1 MKIAVLKIG
10 ANITFSS
17 ANKSAANADIKY
29 ALKTINNNANSITII
44 SKKTRNTIIPKEYKF
59 AELKDVESLDAADV
73 ILVFNGSINFFGGA
87 FSPEIIKTYQLLNK
101 TTSHIMYVQTD
112 GAMWFQQ
119 LWPLIYKRE
128 WAKHYNESDFHISG
142 DKVIYLTQG
151 RDMKKVHNELLT
163 KKYVIYP
170 KEIFHYP
177 WETTILQFDWDIPRP
192 WFERAY
198 DLGFG
203 GATRNSY
210 KRKLIE
216 KYYNS
221 PILKNLLF
229 GNLRGVDCF
238 NAQMQAKV
246 SYQQFIPK
254 MSRCK
259 ATVAFGDKFYNNN
272 FHTLRMYENILAGC
286 LMFVDSNF
294 CDNFYKDITEH
305 LQVTSLREVE
315 QYLLSNSPNNTEDF
329 ANHIRRT
336 IIARYNRAIENEKI
350 NTILRSIT

>member
-29 ALKTINNNANSITII
+29 ALKTIDNNANEITII

-59 AELKDVESLDAADV
+59 ANLEDVDSLDEADIV
-73 ILVFNGSINFFGGA
+73 LLFNGSINFFGGA
-87 FSPEIIKTYQLLNK
+87 FSPEIIKTYKLLSR
-101 TTSHIMYVQTD
+101 TTAKIVYVQTD
-112 GAMWFQQ
+112 GQMWFQQ
-119 LWPLIYKRE
+119 LWPLIENRV
-128 WAKHYNESDFHISG
+128 WAKGFEESDFHISG
-142 DKVIYLTQG
+142 DKVSYITQG
-151 RDMKKVHNELLT
+151 RNLNKFRQELMG
-163 KKYVIYP
+163 KKYTIIPEQIV
-170 KEIFHYP
+170 HYP
-177 WETTILQFDWDIPRP
+177 WESTILQFDFPIPRP
-192 WFERAY
+192 WSQRQY

-203 GATRNSY
+203 GATRNTY

-221 PILKNLLF
+221 PGLSNLLF
-229 GNLRGVDCF
+229 GNLRGVNCP
-238 NAQMQAKV
+238 NAKMEAKV

-254 MSRCK
+254 MSSCK
-259 ATVAFGDKFYNNN
+259 TTVAFGDKFYNNN

-294 CDNFYKDITEH
+294 CDNFYKNITEQ
-305 LQVTSLREVE
+305 LYVKNQSEVE
-315 QYLLSNSPNNTEDF
+315 RYLISNRPQESEDF

-336 IIARYNRAIENEKI
+336 IIHRYDRAGENMKI
-350 NTILRSIT
+350 NQILESIK